1 MVRAIGLY
9 LVAFFILAI
18 SALQPSIG
26 WLAPIGLAVLF
37 FGAILLWRAEGR
49 KFQDLGFRRV
59 THWVRNLVGG
69 FFLGVV
75 IPLIVYLV
83 MWVAGWAEISVHI
96 QLQTFGVFTTGIL
109 IALVRAGLI
118 SFAEELVFR
127 GYYYRTFDL
136 RSGIKFAVIVSSVL
150 WALTHLPDMV
160 AAGLSPLSILIGIA
174 TFIIWGIFLALA
186 VRLGNDSLWIPFGVH
201 FGINFV
207 FSSIGY
213 FLVTKP
219 LASQWIIG
227 HPAWSPE
234 SGLLGFLIWGV
245 LLLVV
250 LAINSGI
257 NSPGDTIPDVESR

>member
-1 MVRAIGLY
+1 MLRAIGLY
-9 LVAFFILAI
+9 LVGFLILAV
-18 SALQPSIG
+18 SALQPSTG

-37 FGAILLWRAEGR
+37 FGSILLWRADGR
-49 KFQDLGFRRV
+49 KFQDLGYRRI

-69 FFLGVV
+69 FFIGAV
-75 IPLIVYLV
+75 IPLVVYLL
-83 MWVAGWAEISVHI
+83 MWVAGWAEISVHL
-96 QLQTFGVFTTGIL
+96 QLQTVGVFTTGIL

-127 GYYYRTFDL
+127 GYFYRTFGL
-136 RSGIKFAVIVSSVL
+136 RSGIKIAVFVSSVL

-160 AAGLSPLSILIGIA
+160 AAGLSPISILIGMVS
-174 TFIIWGIFLALA
+174 FILWGVFLALA
-186 VRLGNDSLWIPFGVH
+186 VRLGDDSLWIPFGVH

-234 SGLLGFLIWGV
+234 SGLLGFLIWGAV
-245 LLLVV
+245 LLVA

-257 NSPGDTIPDVESR
+257 NSSGDTIPDIGSR